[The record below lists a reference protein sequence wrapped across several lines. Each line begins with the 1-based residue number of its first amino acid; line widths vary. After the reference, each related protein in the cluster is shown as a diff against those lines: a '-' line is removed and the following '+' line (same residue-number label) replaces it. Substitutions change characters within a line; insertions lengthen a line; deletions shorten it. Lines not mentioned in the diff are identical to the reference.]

1 MRGKGCKRDARL
13 PLGERNGDR
22 LCLPPFRPVAGL
34 TAARYTGRHKRA
46 EGGETKVHT
55 ETPAISAD
63 AAHPYPKRW
72 TALAVM
78 MLANFMNLLDVTIV
92 NVALPSLQSE
102 LGATSS
108 QIEWVVAGYVL
119 VFALGL
125 LPFGRLGDVRGKKQV
140 FLVGVGAFT
149 LASLLCGLAP
159 DIGWLVAARL
169 LQGAGA
175 AVMTPQVLAI
185 AQMMFPPKERAA
197 AFSLFGLSAG
207 LAAVSGPILGGWLIA
222 LDLFDLGWRPIFLIN
237 IPVGIMTILLG
248 LRLIPAL
255 APKPG
260 LKNDFGGIALAAVT
274 IFCVIFPLI
283 EGRGFG
289 WPAWC
294 FVMLAFAIP
303 FGIAFALWERRQH
316 RMKAPELLPVALMK
330 NRNYVIGSL
339 MTATFFSTLPG
350 FFLIL
355 AMFLQRGYGLT
366 PLQSGL
372 TTVPF
377 SVGIFVASLI
387 SGRLGNITPR
397 VRVVVGVVMVA
408 VGMGLLRM
416 EIQTVGDSID
426 RMALL
431 PWFLLSGLG
440 MGIAIAPM
448 FQLVLAGV
456 APQDAGGGSGALQAI
471 QQVGSALG
479 IAIVSEIFFSDLA
492 RNAAEGL
499 SGKAVYAEGMALGL
513 IYNFIAYAIV
523 LTAVLSMRTVTP
535 GSEKLERPL
544 PIE

>member
-1 MRGKGCKRDARL
+1 MQTDQPAAAPLARAK
-13 PLGERNGDR
+13 P
-22 LCLPPFRPVAGL
+22 
-34 TAARYTGRHKRA
+34 
-46 EGGETKVHT
+46 
-55 ETPAISAD
+55 ISAE
-63 AAHPYPKRW
+63 AAAAQHPYPKRW

-140 FLVGVGAFT
+140 FIAGVAAFT
-149 LASLLCGLAP
+149 FASLLCGMAP
-159 DIGWLVAARL
+159 GIGSLVAARL

-207 LAAVSGPILGGWLIA
+207 LASVSGPILGGWLIS
-222 LDLFDLGWRPIFLIN
+222 LDVLGLGWRPIFLIN
-237 IPVGIMTILLG
+237 IPVGIVTILLG
-248 LRLIPAL
+248 WQLIPSL
-255 APKPG
+255 PPKPG
-260 LKNDFGGIALAAVT
+260 IKNDFGGIVLAAAT

-283 EGRGFG
+283 EGRSFG
-289 WPAWC
+289 WPLWC
-294 FVMLAFAIP
+294 FVMLAIALP
-303 FGIAFALWERRQH
+303 VGLAFALWERRQH
-316 RMKAPELLPVALMK
+316 RMGGPELLPVPLMK

-350 FFLIL
+350 FFLIF
-355 AMFLQRGYGLT
+355 AMFLQQGYGLT
-366 PLQSGL
+366 PLQSGV

-387 SGRLGNITPR
+387 SGRLGNVTPR
-397 VRVVVGVVMVA
+397 IRVIVGVVMVI
-408 VGMGLLRM
+408 VGMGLLRA
-416 EIQTVGDSID
+416 EIQTVGETID

-456 APQDAGGGSGALQAI
+456 PPQDAGAGSGALQAI
-471 QQVGSALG
+471 QQMGSVLG
-479 IAIVSEIFFSDLA
+479 IAIVSEIFFSDLV

-499 SGKAVYAEGMALGL
+499 TGKAVYAEGLALGL
-513 IYNFIAYAIV
+513 IYNFVAYAIV
-523 LTAVLSMRTVTP
+523 LVAVLSMQTTTP
-535 GSEKLERPL
+535 ASKRLEQPL

>member
-1 MRGKGCKRDARL
+1 MK
-13 PLGERNGDR
+13 
-22 LCLPPFRPVAGL
+22 
-34 TAARYTGRHKRA
+34 
-46 EGGETKVHT
+46 T
-55 ETPAISAD
+55 ETPVINRRAD
-63 AAHPYPKRW
+63 AASAPTSQPYPKRW
-72 TALAVM
+72 TALMVM

-140 FLVGVGAFT
+140 FLIGVAAFT
-149 LASLLCGLAP
+149 FASLLCGLAP

-207 LAAVSGPILGGWLIA
+207 LASVSGPILGGWLIA
-222 LDLFDLGWRPIFLIN
+222 LNLFDLGWRPIFLIN
-237 IPVGIMTILLG
+237 IPVGIITILLG
-248 LRLIPAL
+248 WRLIPAL

-260 LKNDFGGIALAAVT
+260 LKNDFGGIAFAAAA

-294 FVMLAFAIP
+294 FAMLAMAVP
-303 FGIAFALWERRQH
+303 FGIAFGLWERRQH
-316 RMKAPELLPVALMK
+316 RLKAPELLPVALMK

-355 AMFLQRGYGLT
+355 AMFLQQGYGLT
-366 PLQSGL
+366 PLQSGM

-387 SGRLGNITPR
+387 TGRLGSITPR
-397 VRVVVGVVMVA
+397 IRVVVGVVMV
-408 VGMGLLRM
+408 VIGMGLLRA
-416 EIQTVGDSID
+416 EIQTVGESID

-456 APQDAGGGSGALQAI
+456 PPQDAGGGSGALQAI

-492 RNAAEGL
+492 RNAADGL
-499 SGKAVYAEGMALGL
+499 SGKAVYAEGLALGL
-513 IYNFIAYAIV
+513 IYNFVAYAVV

-535 GSEKLERPL
+535 ASERLERPL

>member
-1 MRGKGCKRDARL
+1 MTTDAPAAMR
-13 PLGERNGDR
+13 
-22 LCLPPFRPVAGL
+22 
-34 TAARYTGRHKRA
+34 
-46 EGGETKVHT
+46 EGSIVPQGHQ
-55 ETPAISAD
+55 ASGS
-63 AAHPYPKRW
+63 HPYPKRW

-125 LPFGRLGDVRGKKQV
+125 LPFGRLGDIRGKKQV
-140 FLVGVGAFT
+140 FLAGVAAFT
-149 LASLLCGLAP
+149 FASLLCGLAP
-159 DIGWLVAARL
+159 GIGSLVVARL

-175 AVMTPQVLAI
+175 AIMTPQVLAI

-207 LAAVSGPILGGWLIA
+207 LASVSGPILGGWLIA
-222 LDLFDLGWRPIFLIN
+222 LDVFDLGWRPIFLIN
-237 IPVGIMTILLG
+237 IPVGLGTILLG
-248 LRLIPAL
+248 WRLIPAL
-255 APKPG
+255 PPKPG
-260 LKNDFGGIALAAVT
+260 LKNDVFGIVLAALT

-283 EGRGFG
+283 EGRTFG
-289 WPAWC
+289 WPLWC
-294 FVMLAFAIP
+294 FLMFALALPSAL
-303 FGIAFALWERRQH
+303 AFALWQRRQH
-316 RMKAPELLPVALMK
+316 RLGKPELLPVPLMK
-330 NRNYVIGSL
+330 NRNYVIGAL
-339 MTATFFSTLPG
+339 MTATYFSTLPG

-355 AMFLQRGYGLT
+355 AMYLQQGYGLT

-377 SVGIFVASLI
+377 SAGVFFASLI
-387 SGRLGNITPR
+387 SGRIGTIAPR
-397 VRVVVGVVMVA
+397 IRVVVGVIMVII
-408 VGMGLLRM
+408 GMGLLRG
-416 EIQTVGDSID
+416 EVQSVGESID

-456 APQDAGGGSGALQAI
+456 PPQDAGAGSGALQAI
-471 QQVGSALG
+471 QQVGSVLG

-492 RNAAEGL
+492 RNAADGL
-499 SGKAVYAEGMALGL
+499 TGKAVYAEALALGL
-513 IYNFIAYAIV
+513 IYNFIAYAVV
-523 LTAVLSMRTVTP
+523 LVAVCLMRTTRP
-535 GSEKLERPL
+535 ASPAPEEPL

>member
-1 MRGKGCKRDARL
+1 M
-13 PLGERNGDR
+13 
-22 LCLPPFRPVAGL
+22 
-34 TAARYTGRHKRA
+34 H
-46 EGGETKVHT
+46 TK
-55 ETPAISAD
+55 TPASPTISAD
-63 AAHPYPKRW
+63 AEQPYPKRW

-140 FLVGVGAFT
+140 FLVGVAAFT
-149 LASLLCGLAP
+149 FASLLCGLAP
-159 DIGWLVAARL
+159 DIGWLVVARL

-207 LAAVSGPILGGWLIA
+207 LASVSGPILGGWLIS
-222 LDLFDLGWRPIFLIN
+222 LDVLGLGWRPIFLIN

-248 LRLIPAL
+248 WRLIPAL
-255 APKPG
+255 PPKPG
-260 LKNDFGGIALAAVT
+260 LKNDFVGIILAALT
-274 IFCVIFPLI
+274 IFCIIFPLI

-289 WPAWC
+289 WPLWC
-294 FVMLAFAIP
+294 FVMVAMAIP
-303 FGIAFALWERRQH
+303 FGVAFGFWERRQH
-316 RMKAPELLPVALMK
+316 RIKAPELLPVALMK

-350 FFLIL
+350 FFLIF
-355 AMFLQRGYGLT
+355 AMFLQQGYGLT
-366 PLQSGL
+366 PLQSGM

-387 SGRLGNITPR
+387 SGRLGSIAPR
-397 VRVVVGVVMVA
+397 IRVVAGVVMVMI
-408 VGMGLLRM
+408 GMGFLRA
-416 EIQTVGDSID
+416 EIQTLGESID

-456 APQDAGGGSGALQAI
+456 PPQDAGGGMFLWMAWRDRTELTRVRAAWKVSALVGFVGATASFGWFTAMTL
-471 QQVGSALG
+471 QQVAVVKALAQVEMLFTFASSVLFFKERINRLE
-479 IAIVSEIFFSDLA
+479 IAGCVLIVF
-492 RNAAEGL
+492 G
-499 SGKAVYAEGMALGL
+499 
-513 IYNFIAYAIV
+513 V
-523 LTAVLSMRTVTP
+523 LLLVLV
-535 GSEKLERPL
+535 
-544 PIE
+544 